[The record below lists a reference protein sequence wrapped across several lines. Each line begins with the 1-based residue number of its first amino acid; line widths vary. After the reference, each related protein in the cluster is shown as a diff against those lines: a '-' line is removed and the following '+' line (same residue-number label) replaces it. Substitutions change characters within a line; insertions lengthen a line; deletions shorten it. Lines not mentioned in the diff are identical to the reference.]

1 MTKQLIKIT
10 ENDLHK
16 IITKSVQNILSEENF
31 VRYPKY
37 GNPYID
43 KPQGENETKP
53 LKKGVY
59 LDSVR
64 ARLGNVMMA
73 LKNNRIDDAKK
84 QVKRLYELVDAMINQ
99 S

>member
-16 IITKSVQNILSEENF
+16 IIAESVQSILSEEDF
-31 VRYPKY
+31 VQYAKY
-37 GNPYID
+37 DNPYTN

-73 LKNNRIDDAKK
+73 LNNNRIDDAKK
-84 QVKRLYELVDAMINQ
+84 QVRRLYKLVDAMINQ